1 MLSVFKLSVIKKSFI
16 LLKKKRRMEC
26 KKFKLNFCEYSIL
39 YQRSYFSESIG
50 ILIEVRYI
58 LWQCK
63 DLWPKIIMCTGY
75 TTLEWPPL
83 QNQILAVPVIGF
95 ICI

>member
-1 MLSVFKLSVIKKSFI
+1 MNPIFENTVFYIK
-16 LLKKKRRMEC
+16 EVT
-26 KKFKLNFCEYSIL
+26 
-39 YQRSYFSESIG
+39 FSESIG
-50 ILIEVRYI
+50 ILIEGWYI

-63 DLWPKIIMCTGY
+63 DLCPEIFMCTGY

-83 QNQILAVPVIGF
+83 QSHILAVPIIGL